1 MLNAIVTFGF
11 LPRNAIWIHY
21 YFLVFQ
27 PLLGMSIK
35 GTRVRYSDI
44 LTLLSIFKGTV
55 NMN

>member
-1 MLNAIVTFGF
+1 MRLLLLDFYLEMQFEYTT
-11 LPRNAIWIHY
+11 

-27 PLLGMSIK
+27 QFLGMSIK

-44 LTLLSIFKGTV
+44 LTLLSIFKSTV